1 MNKEKTK
8 TLFIE
13 ILSLV
18 IWMALLILANL
29 GLQAVLENY
38 SVQLHQFHD
47 LILGSPRSIPLAFA
61 YMFVFGMI
69 FTFIFLAAS
78 NLLYNAIESTV
89 SKTTNYT
96 ITTAKKGEES
106 NPNETKGA

>member
-18 IWMALLILANL
+18 IWAALLLLANL
-29 GLQAVLENY
+29 GIQSILGNY

-61 YMFVFGMI
+61 YTFVVGMI
-69 FTFIFLAAS
+69 FTLIFLAAS
-78 NLLYNAIESTV
+78 NLLYNAIESKV
-89 SKTTNYT
+89 AKTTHYA
-96 ITTAKKGEES
+96 IAKVKKGEQS